1 MVSSI
6 KKYIYNIKNHLINL
20 KLNARVDSM
29 KLFRVGLEIP
39 KNRYETNNC
48 VINVAYAAPV
58 IP

>member
-1 MVSSI
+1 MYWII
-6 KKYIYNIKNHLINL
+6 KKYNTILKNYLNSL
-20 KLNARVDSM
+20 KLSARVESM
-29 KLFRVGLEIP
+29 KLFRVCLDSP